1 MRKLLHFFKEYRK
14 ECLLGP
20 FFKLLEAVFELF
32 VPLVMARIIDNGIAN
47 NDKPYIIEMCL
58 ALAAL
63 ALIGLIC
70 AVSAQFFAAKAAVG
84 FAAKLR
90 HALLDHIQRLSYSEL
105 DSIGVSTMITRMTSD
120 VNQVQNGVNMTLR
133 LLLRSPLVVIGA
145 AVMAFVIDWKAA
157 VIFVIAIPILFA
169 LILAI
174 MLRTIP
180 RYAGIQKGLDGIT
193 SATRENLSGV
203 RVLRAFGK
211 ETAQTEA
218 FDRRNEALTAMKKRV
233 GRISAVI
240 NPGTFVIIN
249 AATIIL
255 IWVGALRV
263 NIGSLT
269 QGQVIALYNYMSQ
282 ILVEL
287 IKFANLIITVTTSLA
302 CAQRVQ
308 SVLELEPKQKFGS
321 KRPANLGGK
330 VRFENVSLTY
340 PKASTPALRN
350 ISFCAEPGQT
360 IGIIGGTGSGKT
372 TLVNLIPR
380 FYDVSEG
387 RIEIDGVN
395 IREYEQDA
403 LRERIGVVPQRAA
416 LFRGS
421 IRENL
426 LWGNAQASDD
436 EINRAID
443 SAQAREF
450 VDKKADGLDS
460 MIEQNGKNL
469 SGGQRQ
475 RLTVARALVRRP
487 EILILD
493 DSASAL
499 DYETD
504 LKLRKAIGSLE
515 PRPTTFIISQRAA
528 SVLYADMIIVLDG
541 GVAVGAGTHEE
552 LLGSCSVYREIYYSQ
567 FEQGERRQ

>member
-32 VPLVMARIIDNGIAN
+32 VPLIMARIIDNGIAN

-58 ALAAL
+58 VLAAL

-157 VIFVIAIPILFA
+157 AIFVVAIPILFA

-218 FDRRNEALTAMKKRV
+218 FDRRNEALTTMKKRV
-233 GRISAVI
+233 GRISSVI

-380 FYDVSEG
+380 FYDASEG
-387 RIEIDGVN
+387 RIEIDEVD

-426 LWGNAQASDD
+426 LWGNAKASDD

-450 VDKKADGLDS
+450 VDKMADGLDAV
-460 MIEQNGKNL
+460 IEQGGKNL

-475 RLTVARALVRRP
+475 RLTIARALVRRP

-567 FEQGERRQ
+567 FEQREERQ

>member
-340 PKASTPALRN
+340 PNAGTPALKN

-380 FYDVSEG
+380 FYDASEG
-387 RIEIDGVN
+387 RIEIDGVD

-552 LLGSCSVYREIYYSQ
+552 LLGGCSVYREIYYSQ